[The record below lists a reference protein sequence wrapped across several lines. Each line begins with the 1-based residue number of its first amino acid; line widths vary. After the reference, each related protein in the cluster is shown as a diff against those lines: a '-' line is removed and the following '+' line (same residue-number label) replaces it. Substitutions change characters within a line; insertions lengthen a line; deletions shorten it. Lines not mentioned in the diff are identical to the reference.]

1 MTTTIANSMNIL
13 IERPTIMISA
23 KVPSRMKDLIE
34 NAANSLN
41 MNSSQYIKLAIAERL
56 EKDNKL

>member
-1 MTTTIANSMNIL
+1 MTTTTINSMNIL
-13 IERPTIMISA
+13 IERPSIMISA
-23 KVPSRMKDLIE
+23 KVPARMKDLIE
-34 NAANSLN
+34 DAANSLN

>member
-1 MTTTIANSMNIL
+1 MTTATANSMNIL
-13 IERPTIMISA
+13 IERPNLMISA
-23 KVPSRMKDLIE
+23 KVPARMKELIE
-34 NAANSLN
+34 SAANSLN

>member
-1 MTTTIANSMNIL
+1 MNIL

>member
-1 MTTTIANSMNIL
+1 MTTSTVNSMNIL
-13 IERPTIMISA
+13 IERPSIMISA

-34 NAANSLN
+34 TAATSLN

>member
-1 MTTTIANSMNIL
+1 MTIATANSMNIL
-13 IERPTIMISA
+13 IERPNLMISA
-23 KVPSRMKDLIE
+23 KVPARMKELIE
-34 NAANSLN
+34 SAANSLN